1 MIKISIRYQ
10 STGEFLS
17 LTSKGH
23 ANSGPLGED
32 LVCAAVSGIVL
43 GGINALKGK
52 HYALSS
58 DEKTGVLELCN
69 IGKMDGHDAIVIE
82 TIVAQLQAI
91 ERDNP
96 KHLRIS
102 VE

>member
-1 MIKISIRYQ
+1 MIKITIRYS

-17 LTSKGH
+17 LNSKGH

-52 HYALSS
+52 HYALTS
-58 DEKTGVLELCN
+58 DDKTGVLELCN
-69 IGKMDGHDAIVIE
+69 IGKMDGHDSIVID
-82 TIVAQLQAI
+82 TIIAQLQAI

-96 KHLRIS
+96 NYLSIS